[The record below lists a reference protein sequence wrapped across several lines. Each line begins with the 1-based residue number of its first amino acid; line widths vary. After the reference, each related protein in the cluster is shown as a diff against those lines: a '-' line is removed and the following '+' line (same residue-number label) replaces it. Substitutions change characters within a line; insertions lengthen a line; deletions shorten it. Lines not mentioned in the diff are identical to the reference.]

1 LNWTFWLLKT
11 SRSRLGK
18 FRFSKGV
25 VSMRYAVRA
34 AGFEHKKPLDDNPY
48 GDFFQRYSYVDFLD
62 DNLVDK

>member
-1 LNWTFWLLKT
+1 MELLLFVPVLSLAIEFNNKEAVDM
-11 SRSRLGK
+11 G
-18 FRFSKGV
+18 
-25 VSMRYAVRA
+25 YANRA